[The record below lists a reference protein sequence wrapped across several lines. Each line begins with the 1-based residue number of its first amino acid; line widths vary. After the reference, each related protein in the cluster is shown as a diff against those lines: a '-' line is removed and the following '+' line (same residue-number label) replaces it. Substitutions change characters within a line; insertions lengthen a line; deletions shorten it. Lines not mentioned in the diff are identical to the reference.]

1 MMPKY
6 TNDAFLPESD
16 GLSIKHL
23 REIIHTTMQKHAI
36 L

>member
-6 TNDAFLPESD
+6 TNDAILPESD

-23 REIIHTTMQKHAI
+23 REILHTTMQKHAN